1 MWALRS
7 FASYEVADASLYSRS
22 LCYSLRS
29 DEKARSWHLGRVGS
43 WNLLGLLLG
52 AWTLGASGELLEVAL
67 GLASVLKSLWRRSG
81 VFPRFSRVLLEAIW
95 RLRELSGRLSAGSRP
110 AGLRDLQFVYRL
122 TDKYLYFRFS
132 AALRRAGFQRGQ
144 PFTTARVVLP
154 PSWGEG
160 TGLPSNDRLHAPLPS
175 TQPCCV

>member
-1 MWALRS
+1 MRNIVLGVLVAWALGT
-7 FASYEVADASLYSRS
+7 
-22 LCYSLRS
+22 
-29 DEKARSWHLGRVGS
+29 SWACC
-43 WNLLGLLLG
+43 WQFGLLEPREN
-52 AWTLGASGELLEVAL
+52 S
-67 GLASVLKSLWRRSG
+67 WRRLW
-81 VFPRFSRVLLEAIW
+81 VFKTACEESLEAVGGLSRFSRVLLEAIW

-144 PFTTARVVLP
+144 PFTTARLVLP

-160 TGLPSNDRLHAPLPS
+160 TGLPSNDRLHAGSRPAGLRNHFLIL
-175 TQPCCV
+175 

>member
-1 MWALRS
+1 MSFLASWARGLL
-7 FASYEVADASLYSRS
+7 EPLGLVAGSL
-22 LCYSLRS
+22 
-29 DEKARSWHLGRVGS
+29 DSWSLGR
-43 WNLLGLLLG
+43 
-52 AWTLGASGELLEVAL
+52 AL
-67 GLASVLKSLWRRSG
+67 GGGFGSSKPFLKNLWRRSG
-81 VFPRFSRVLLEAIW
+81 VFPRFSQVLLEAIW

-154 PSWGEG
+154 PSWGGG
-160 TGLPSNDRLHAPLPS
+160 TGLPSNDRLHAPLPR